1 MTLSEGVDKKIKLR
15 RIGLIVFI
23 LVLIL
28 SAFFIINTR
37 TSYFN
42 IKEIIVHGNE
52 QISKDK
58 IILASGINIDD
69 NIFDLKINSSK
80 KHILKHPY
88 IKNIRITRKYPNKI
102 VINVNERNEKFII
115 NLANTFILI
124 DEEGLILNI
133 ISDSSQNEVPIL
145 KGLKIKKVVI
155 GNNAYLEGELELLQ
169 VIDFISTCDKY
180 DLYNKIDYVD
190 FSDLNNI
197 YIKNKSDLNIV
208 LGDLS
213 KLDYKINS
221 TIQIIENLTIKGIS
235 KGTVYLNNEGNPF
248 YSPDDI

>member
-15 RIGLIVFI
+15 KIGLIVFI

-28 SAFFIINTR
+28 SAFFVINTR

-42 IKEIIVHGNE
+42 IKEIIVYGNE

-58 IILASGINIDD
+58 IILASGINIDG

-88 IKNIRITRKYPNKI
+88 IKNVKITRKYPNKI
-102 VINVNERNEKFII
+102 VINVNERYEKFII
-115 NLANTFILI
+115 NLVNTFVLVDHEGVILS
-124 DEEGLILNI
+124 I
-133 ISDSSQNEVPIL
+133 ISDSRENNVPIF

-155 GNNAYLEGELELLQ
+155 GNNAYLEGELELFK

-180 DLYNKIDYVD
+180 DLYNKISYVD
-190 FSDLNNI
+190 FTDINNI
-197 YIKNKSDLNIV
+197 FIKTKSDLNIV

-213 KLDYKINS
+213 KIDYKINI
-221 TIQIIENLTIKGIS
+221 TIQIIGNLDKKGIS

-248 YSPDDI
+248 YSPEDI